1 MQHGSQNFNPSG
13 SVANSTSRYY
23 RFARDG
29 DIPYKVLT
37 THLHF
42 GESHRSREVSQFHV
56 LQ

>member
-1 MQHGSQNFNPSG
+1 MQHGLQNFNPSG

-42 GESHRSREVSQFHV
+42 GESHRRHEVFPFDV